1 MKPKVLQ
8 VGLFGLEEEIASGG
22 MSRVWRAH
30 HLLDKTQVALKVLTP
45 EQAQNPDQMRAF
57 QFEVRAAAHLQHP
70 SITTLYDH
78 GIISKSES
86 VEGVLPEGA
95 PWLAMEYLQGG
106 TAELLIGKLKWM
118 EIKRLI
124 LSILDGLAHAHAR
137 GVIHRD
143 IKLGNLLVDAE
154 QTYVKLA
161 DFGIALSLQD
171 HGWNDDD
178 HKSILGTPAY
188 MSPEQIKNRW
198 RDFGPWTDLYSLGI
212 LIWILTTGNKPYSG
226 SIPEVLASHL
236 TGDFPEFKP
245 ILSLPEGFE
254 SWLMGLL
261 AVNEKERFQ
270 RAADAAWALHRL
282 GDVVGIVDSDFVA
295 FDMQDPTLRTLALP
309 EQTLT
314 VIDKQWWV
322 IDSNKIQ
329 AAGFSASVVTQA
341 GLPPMP
347 QDWER
352 TLGSEEGARRLRG
365 VGLNLY
371 GLQNFGLVG
380 RVQER
385 NVLWDALTRVR
396 KESSVEIVFVEGP
409 SGSGKSAL
417 AKWLGERSEELGA
430 ARFLSVSY
438 TPSGASSDG
447 FCAMLARHWKVVG
460 LKRRAVIERLSVILE
475 KLGESRWSEAVALAE
490 LLAPSRAGE
499 HFFGF
504 QVQFSGSHER
514 YTQMSRALQLLSRER
529 PLVIW
534 VDDFVFSPEGRHFLS
549 HLLAEQIESP
559 ILIVA
564 TAGSESLPLFP
575 AHVRWISSL
584 VDHDK
589 INHMVLEPLERE
601 ESAAL
606 VRDLLGL
613 EPVLAAE
620 VEERCG
626 GNPLFAIQLVAD
638 WVERGILE
646 VKEEGFGIAQGATA
660 GFPESLLEV
669 WRWRTE
675 EVLVGFSESAG
686 MALELAAVLG
696 EKVDDDEW
704 SEACQL
710 AGFEK
715 PGGLLIELFR
725 LRLAISLNRFSNWCF
740 VHGMLREA
748 LEHRAEIAGRRVRW
762 FSICAQVLAER
773 PNAVVRRARYLI
785 NAGETSTLPEVLR
798 LAIFKE
804 RRHGE
809 YVRARILH
817 DLRKQALK
825 QLKLPPENTEQI
837 YDQLIDLYLERINQS
852 VYDDSQMK
860 RVDLMIKLADKERD
874 ELLIYRLLCMRGQ
887 IFVDLGFLEQA
898 QKVYQVALK
907 RAEQARLHEQVVQ
920 VFIRLGYVNM
930 RLGELKQSSE
940 SLRNGILEAEE
951 YGFSVFVSEG
961 YLMLSQ
967 IKWQQGLFQEALFL
981 NKEAKLRYERHGMRT
996 GLARVA
1002 NTQGEILRALG
1013 QLEEAEEAY
1022 KEAARRYESTGSAS
1036 TYPKL
1041 NLAIILAER
1050 GLYQESLEGMTAV
1063 LEIVERLDLGIVS
1076 AVRAIRLY
1084 PLASLQMWSQLSV
1097 DLEQVFKPLLDG
1109 AFTDFDVA
1117 RFTQKAAQS
1126 CMNFGRMD
1134 LAKKLFQVALN
1145 QWESLERQEE
1155 IEQTRLC
1162 LEQIQQGVDSAH
1174 IESS

>member
-22 MSRVWRAH
+22 MSRVWLAH
-30 HLLDKTQVALKVLTP
+30 HLLDKKQVALKVLTP
-45 EQAQNPDQMRAF
+45 ENAQDPSQMRAF

-70 SITTLYDH
+70 SITTLHDH
-78 GIISKSES
+78 GIISRSEA
-86 VEGVLPEGA
+86 VKGTLPEGA
-95 PWLAMEYLQGG
+95 PWLAMEYLEGG
-106 TAELLIGKLKWM
+106 TAEQFIGKLGWK
-118 EIKRLI
+118 ELKRLI
-124 LSILDGLAHAHAR
+124 LSVLDALAHAHAR

-143 IKLGNLLVDAE
+143 IKLGNLLVDSE
-154 QTYVKLA
+154 LTYVKLA

-171 HGWNDDD
+171 HGWDDDD

-212 LIWILTTGNKPYSG
+212 LIWILCTGNKPYAG

-236 TGDFPEFKP
+236 TGELPEFQP
-245 ILSLPEGFE
+245 IIALPDGFS

-261 AVNEKERFQ
+261 CVNEKERFQ

-282 GDVVGIVDSDFVA
+282 GEAVGEPQTNYTPLDVH
-295 FDMQDPTLRTLALP
+295 DPTLRTLALP
-309 EQTLT
+309 PESLDLRDQ
-314 VIDKQWWV
+314 KWW
-322 IDSNKIQ
+322 IIENQHSKEADL
-329 AAGFSASVVTQA
+329 SASMAKQA
-341 GLPPMP
+341 GLPPQP
-347 QDWER
+347 KDWER
-352 TLGSEEGARRLRG
+352 ISSGEGKNLRMRG

-371 GLQNFGLVG
+371 GLQNLDLVG

-385 NVLWDALTRVR
+385 NVLWSALGRIR
-396 KESSVEIVFVEGP
+396 KEKHVEIVFVEGP

-417 AKWLGERSEELGA
+417 ARWLGERAEELGA
-430 ARFLSVSY
+430 AQFLSVSY

-460 LKRRAVIERLSVILE
+460 LSRRAVIERLSSIL
-475 KLGESRWSEAVALAE
+475 KTLGETRWGEAVALAQ
-490 LLAPSRAGE
+490 LLSPSRAGE
-499 HFFGF
+499 HFFGY

-514 YTQMSRALQLLSRER
+514 YTQMTRALQLLSEER

-534 VDDFVFSPEGRHFLS
+534 VDDFLYSPEGRHFLN
-549 HLLAEQIESP
+549 HLLSADLNHS

-575 AHVRWISSL
+575 VHVQWISSL
-584 VDHDK
+584 VEHEQVS
-589 INHMVLEPLERE
+589 HMVLEPLERE

-646 VKEEGFGIAQGATA
+646 VKEEGFGIAQGAVA

-675 EVLVGFSESAG
+675 EVLVGFSEEAG

-704 SEACQL
+704 SEACHL
-710 AGFEK
+710 AGFHK
-715 PGGLLIELFR
+715 PGALLIELFR

-748 LEHRAEIAGRRVRW
+748 LEHRAEMAGRRLRW
-762 FSICAQVLAER
+762 FSICAQVLASR
-773 PNAVVRRARYLI
+773 PTAVVRRARYLI
-785 NAGETSTLPEVLR
+785 NAGETKILPEVLR

-804 RRHGE
+804 RSHGE
-809 YVRARILH
+809 YVRARILQ
-817 DLRKQALK
+817 DLRKQALQ
-825 QLKLPPENTEQI
+825 QLELPDDATEQI
-837 YDQLIDLYLERINQS
+837 YDDLIDLYLERINQS
-852 VYDDSQMK
+852 EYDKSQAERVEIMLK
-860 RVDLMIKLADKERD
+860 RSEKEHDQLLRSRLM
-874 ELLIYRLLCMRGQ
+874 CMRAQ
-887 IFVDLGFLEQA
+887 ILVQLGFLEKA
-898 QKVYQVALK
+898 EKTFKLALRK
-907 RAEQARLHEQVVQ
+907 AEQARLHEEVVHI
-920 VFIRLGYVNM
+920 FIRLGYVYL
-930 RLGELKQSSE
+930 RLGDLKQGCE

-951 YGFSVFVSEG
+951 YGFSVYVSEG
-961 YLMLSQ
+961 YLMLSR

-981 NKEAKLRYERHGMRT
+981 NQESKLRYERHGMRT
-996 GLARVA
+996 GLAQVA
-1002 NTQGEILRALG
+1002 NTLGEILRALG
-1013 QLEEAEEAY
+1013 HLEKAEEAY
-1022 KEAARRYESTGSAS
+1022 KEAVRRYESIGSPT

-1041 NLAIILAER
+1041 NLAITLAER
-1050 GLYQESLEGMTAV
+1050 GHYEEALQGMTAV
-1063 LEIVERLDLGIVS
+1063 LNKVEKLDLGIVS

-1084 PLASLQMWSQLSV
+1084 PLASLKMWSEVTV
-1097 DLEQVFKPLLDG
+1097 DVERIFKPLLEG

-1117 RFTQKAAQS
+1117 RFTQKA
-1126 CMNFGRMD
+1126 GRCC
-1134 LAKKLFQVALN
+1134 LENGYEKEANKLLRLALN
-1145 QWESLERQEE
+1145 QWESLEREEE
-1155 IEQTRLC
+1155 IHQTRRL
-1162 LEQIQQGVDSAH
+1162 LANLSDSD
-1174 IESS
+1174 